1 MSNTILTSD
10 VIVRESLAYISD
22 AVKAIPLVNRSYE
35 GEFTSGVKK
44 GTAIRVKRPVSFET
58 NEFTG
63 LGSLVV
69 QNIEETSLTI
79 SVDKHFDVSF
89 GVDSSDWTFTIE
101 DFAAKY
107 LNPAMD
113 SLVKKME
120 TYLLESMFIGT
131 QDYVSGI
138 SGYPS
143 SIADLAKINGKADE
157 LNIPSGQAQALVGT
171 KTKTSM
177 LSTIS
182 QLFQAEQRADNGST
196 LRTADIGVAYDV
208 KYYSSNLVDKVAAT
222 FVASTYTTGATVKTA
237 ASKYDSSVILEN
249 GTSGEIIAKGQMLE
263 ATNTDGSKVSFKAK
277 ENATFNVSGE
287 ATVQVV
293 VLKGDLDVGAEV
305 EKVSVGNNFLFHKNA
320 VSFIAVAP
328 SLPMG
333 GDMKAVMN
341 DSESGIGLRI
351 VAIYNGGA
359 KADTLSI
366 DVYCGAKVI
375 DERLIAQF

>member
-10 VIVRESLAYISD
+10 IIVRESLAYISD

-35 GEFTSGVKK
+35 GEFNSGVKK
-44 GTAIRVKRPVSFET
+44 GTSIKAKRPISFET

-69 QNIEETSLTI
+69 QNIEETALTI
-79 SVDKHFDVSF
+79 SVDKHFDCTFS
-89 GVDSSDWTFTIE
+89 VDSGDWTFSIE
-101 DFAAKY
+101 DFAFKY

-120 TYLLESMFIGT
+120 TYLLEEMFAGT
-131 QDYVSGI
+131 QDYVAGI

-143 SIADLAKINGKADE
+143 SIADLAKINGKADD
-157 LNIPSGQAQALVGT
+157 LNIPTGQAQALVGT

-182 QLFQAEQRADNGST
+182 QLFEADKRSDNGST
-196 LRTADIGVAYDV
+196 FRSADIGVAYDIQ
-208 KYYSSNLVDKVAAT
+208 YYSSNLVDKVASKY
-222 FVASTYTTGATVKTA
+222 VASTYTTGANVKTA
-237 ASKYDSSVILEN
+237 ASKYDTSIVLEN
-249 GTSGEIIAKGQMLE
+249 GTSGEVIAKGQMLE

-277 ENATFNVSGE
+277 SAATFNVSGE
-287 ATVQVV
+287 ATVLVI
-293 VLKGDLDVGAEV
+293 VLKGDLDALAVV
-305 EKVSVGNNFLFHKNA
+305 EKVAVGNNFLFHKNA
-320 VSFIAVAP
+320 VSFIAIAP
-328 SLPMG
+328 ALPMG
-333 GDMKAVMN
+333 GSSKAVIN
-341 DSESGIGLRI
+341 DTEVGIGLRI
-351 VAIYNGGA
+351 VTEYSGA
-359 KADTLSI
+359 AKEDTISI

>member
-10 VIVRESLAYISD
+10 IIVRESLAYISD

-35 GEFTSGVKK
+35 GEFKSGVKK
-44 GTAIRVKRPVSFET
+44 GTSIKAKRPISFDT

-69 QNIEETSLTI
+69 QNIQETALTI
-79 SVDKHFDVSF
+79 SVDKHFDCTFS
-89 GVDSSDWTFTIE
+89 VDSGDWTFSIE

-120 TYLLESMFIGT
+120 TYLLEEMFLGT
-131 QDYVSGI
+131 QDYVAGI

-177 LSTIS
+177 LSTIA
-182 QLFQAEQRADNGST
+182 QLFEADKRADAGST
-196 LRTADIGVAYDV
+196 FRNADIGIAYDV
-208 KYYSSNLVDKVAAT
+208 QYYSSNLVDKVAAKY
-222 FVASTYTTGATVKTA
+222 VASTYTTGANVKVSA
-237 ASKYDSSVILEN
+237 AKYDTSIVLEN
-249 GTSGEIIAKGQMLE
+249 GTPGEIIAKNQLLE
-263 ATNTDGSKVSFKAK
+263 ATNSDNSKVSFKSKSA
-277 ENATFNVSGE
+277 ATFNASGE
-287 ATVQVV
+287 ATVLVV
-293 VLKGDLDVGAEV
+293 VLKGDVDALAEV
-305 EKVSVGNNFLFHKNA
+305 EKVTVGNNFLFHKNA
-320 VSFIAVAP
+320 VSFIAIAP
-328 SLPMG
+328 ALPLG
-333 GDMKAVMN
+333 GSSKAVIN
-341 DSESGIGLRI
+341 DPEIGIGLRL
-351 VAIYNGGA
+351 VNEYSGA
-359 KADTLSI
+359 AKEDTISI
-366 DVYCGAKVI
+366 DIYCGAKVS